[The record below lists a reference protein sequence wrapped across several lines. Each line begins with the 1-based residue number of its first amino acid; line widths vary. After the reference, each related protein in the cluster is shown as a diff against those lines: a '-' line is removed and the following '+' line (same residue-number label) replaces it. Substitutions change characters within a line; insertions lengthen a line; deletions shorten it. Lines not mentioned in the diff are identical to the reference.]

1 METKIINLLSIKKNI
16 SMNYDEIRK
25 ELDINKEDLNEAL
38 TNLERYG
45 TIYQSKNG
53 RYSLVSRTSLKKGI
67 VKVTSRKKVIV
78 ELEDGD
84 FDLIFDKK
92 NIVKNNDV
100 VLVDPHYNSRRAT
113 VVKVLTKEKVQDY
126 IGTIVREGNHLVIRS
141 ESHKDIILRKEY
153 PEGVNVLVN
162 GETNE
167 IKEILEDRYKRK
179 VKELLVK
186 NGFPTSYNREYLKEL
201 EGIPDGLS
209 EEEITKAKQEG
220 VFDLRDIC
228 HVTID
233 SEDTKDFDD
242 AVALFN
248 GMLYSSI
255 ENVPE
260 HVKEGSLIEKDAIER
275 GISVYPPGMVNPML
289 HHKLSN
295 GICSLNPGVDRF
307 ASSII
312 FKINKDYTVT
322 PYAMGRSIIRSRAK
336 LTYEKVNEYL
346 ENGRKEAGYEK
357 YTDMLERLY
366 IIAMKVKKN
375 MLENGFLM
383 FSSTEVKFIFEN
395 EKVINIKG
403 RHQGKAEELIEFIML
418 LHNMTKT
425 DYMIKHKLP
434 FIARNH
440 DLPNN
445 DKLNAWVKL
454 LSQRGYK
461 VDKKDSYTNEDI
473 KKILSTYSGN
483 RDQLVLDNI
492 AIRSQSKARYSH
504 LNKGHFALGLKAYA
518 TFTSPIR
525 RLADYINE
533 RVYQDSIMYGDKYAI
548 EKWEPKMEELA
559 KICTDA
565 EVRAD
570 KVERKADDLKK
581 LEYMSTISV
590 GSKYTGVI
598 SKVGKGYIEVILPN
612 MVYGKVYISARDYSV
627 SKDGYSLFNNIN
639 GEKILVGDSI
649 DVSLLKVDMD
659 KEEILLLRN
668 SYRKEDN
675 YEEKKGKKRVKKR

>member
-346 ENGRKEAGYEK
+346 ENGRTEAGYEK

>member
-16 SMNYDEIRK
+16 SMGYEEIKK
-25 ELDINKEDLNEAL
+25 ELDLSKEELEEAL
-38 TNLERYG
+38 SNLERYG

-100 VLVDPHYNSRRAT
+100 VLVDPHYNSDRAT

-153 PEGVNVLVN
+153 PEGVNVLVD
-162 GETNE
+162 GSSNE
-167 IKEILEDRYKRK
+167 IKEILEDRYKIK
-179 VKELLVK
+179 VRELLNK
-186 NGFPTSYNREYLKEL
+186 YNFPVSYNNDYLKEL
-201 EGIPDGLS
+201 KDIPDSLS
-209 EEEITKAKQEG
+209 EEEINKAKKEG
-220 VFDLRDIC
+220 VFDLRDIP
-228 HVTID
+228 HTTID

-242 AVALFN
+242 AVAWFN
-248 GMLYSSI
+248 GLLYSSI
-255 ENVPE
+255 ADVPRY
-260 HVKEGSLIEKDAIER
+260 VKEGSLIEKNAIDR

-307 ASSII
+307 TSSVI

-346 ENGRKEAGYEK
+346 ENGRTEAGYEE

-395 EKVINIKG
+395 EKVVNIKE

-473 KKILSTYSGN
+473 KKILSIYRGN
-483 RDQLVLDNI
+483 RDQLILDNI

-533 RVYQDSIMYGDKYAI
+533 RIYQDSIMYGDKYAI

-565 EVRAD
+565 ELRAD
-570 KVERKADDLKK
+570 KVEMKADDLKK
-581 LEYMSTISV
+581 LEYMNTIPV
-590 GSKYTGVI
+590 GSKYTGII
-598 SKVGKGYIEVILPN
+598 SKVGKGYIEVLLPN
-612 MVYGKVYISARDYSV
+612 MVYGKVYISAKDYSV
-627 SKDGYSLFNNIN
+627 SKDGYSLFNNVN
-639 GEKILVGDSI
+639 GERILVGDQI

-659 KEEILLLRN
+659 KEEILLLRS
-668 SYRKEDN
+668 SYSKENN
-675 YEEKKGKKRVKKR
+675 YEEKKGKKKIKKR

>member
-1 METKIINLLSIKKNI
+1 MGNKIINLLSIKSNI
-16 SMNYDEIRK
+16 SMNYDEIRRELECSK
-25 ELDINKEDLNEAL
+25 EELNKAIF
-38 TNLERYG
+38 NLEKDG
-45 TIYQSKNG
+45 TIYQSKSG
-53 RYSLVSRTSLKKGI
+53 RYSLVSRTSLEKGI
-67 VKVTSRKKVIV
+67 VKITSRKGAIV
-78 ELEDGD
+78 VLENGE
-84 FDLIFDKK
+84 FSLSYDKK
-92 NIVKNNDV
+92 NSVKNNDI
-100 VLVDPHYNSRRAT
+100 VLVDPHYNSGRAT
-113 VVKVLTKEKVQDY
+113 VIKVLTKEKKKDF
-126 IGTIVREGNHLVIRS
+126 IGTIVKEGNHLVIRNS
-141 ESHKDIILRKEY
+141 EHEDIILRKDY
-153 PEGVNVLVN
+153 PEGVNVLVDGN
-162 GETNE
+162 TNE
-167 IKEILEDRYKRK
+167 IKDIIEDKFKLK

-186 NGFPTSYNREYLKEL
+186 NGFPITYSREYLKEL
-201 EGIPDGLS
+201 ECVPDGLS
-209 EEEITKAKQEG
+209 EEEIDNAKKEG
-220 VFDLRDIC
+220 VFDLRNIP

-233 SEDTKDFDD
+233 SEDTKDYDD
-242 AVALFN
+242 AVAIYN
-248 GMLYSSI
+248 GMMFSSI

-260 HVKEGSLIEKDAIER
+260 HVIEGSAIEADAIER

-295 GICSLNPGVDRF
+295 GICSLNPGLDRF

-312 FKINKDYTVT
+312 FKVDENYNVK

-336 LTYEKVNEYL
+336 LTYEKANVYL
-346 ENGRKEAGYEK
+346 ENGQVPSGYEP
-357 YTDMLERLY
+357 YTDMLDNLY
-366 IIAMKVKKN
+366 NVAMKVKKN

-395 EKVINIKG
+395 EKVINIKE
-403 RHQGKAEELIEFIML
+403 RHQGKAEELIEFSML

-461 VDKKDSYTNEDI
+461 VDKKETYTNEDI
-473 KKILSTYSGN
+473 KDILSAYRGGS
-483 RDQLVLDNI
+483 DQVVLDNI

-504 LNKGHFALGLKAYA
+504 LNKGHFALGIKAYA

-533 RVYQDSIMYGDKYAI
+533 RIYQDSVKYGDEYARN
-548 EKWEPKMEELA
+548 KWEPKVEELA
-559 KICTDA
+559 KICTDS
-565 EVRAD
+565 ESRAD

-581 LEYMSTISV
+581 LEYMSTIET
-590 GSKYTGVI
+590 GSKYTGVV
-598 SKVGKGYIEVILPN
+598 SRVGKGYIEVLLPN
-612 MVYGKVYISARDYSV
+612 MISGKVYVSGKDYSV

-639 GEKILVGDSI
+639 GERILVGDTI
-649 DVSLLKVDMD
+649 DVSLLKVDLD
-659 KEEILLLRN
+659 KEEILLLRSSNIKEN
-668 SYRKEDN
+668 S

>member
-1 METKIINLLSIKKNI
+1 METEIINLLSIKKNI

-25 ELDINKEDLNEAL
+25 ELGISKEDLDEAL
-38 TNLERYG
+38 SNLERYG

-92 NIVKNNDV
+92 NIVKSNDV
-100 VLVDPHYNSRRAT
+100 VLVDPHYNSGRAT
-113 VVKVLTKEKVQDY
+113 VIKVLTKDKAKDY
-126 IGTIVREGNHLVIRS
+126 IGMIVREGNHLVVRS
-141 ESHKDIILRKEY
+141 EFHKDIIIKKEY
-153 PEGVNVLVN
+153 PEGVCVLVD

-167 IKEILEDRYKRK
+167 IKEILEDRYKIK
-179 VKELLVK
+179 VRELLTK
-186 NGFPTSYNREYLKEL
+186 YNFPVSYNNDYLKEL
-201 EGIPDGLS
+201 KDIPDSLS
-209 EEEITKAKQEG
+209 EEEINEAKKEG
-220 VFDLRDIC
+220 IFDLREIP
-228 HVTID
+228 HTTID

-242 AVALFN
+242 AVAWFN
-248 GMLYSSI
+248 GLLYSSI
-255 ENVPE
+255 ADVPRYVE
-260 HVKEGSLIEKDAIER
+260 EGSAIERDAIER

-295 GICSLNPGVDRF
+295 GICSLNPNVDRF
-307 ASSII
+307 TSSVI
-312 FKINKDYTVT
+312 FKINDDYTVT

-346 ENGRKEAGYEK
+346 EEGRVPEGYES
-357 YTDMLERLY
+357 YTEMLEKLY
-366 IIAMKVKKN
+366 SIAMRVKKK

-383 FSSTEVKFIFEN
+383 FSSTEVKFIFDN
-395 EKVINIKG
+395 EKVTDIKG

-425 DYMIKHKLP
+425 DYMIKHNLP

-454 LSQRGYK
+454 LSQRGYI

-473 KKILSTYSGN
+473 KKILSTYRGN
-483 RDQLVLDNI
+483 ADQLVLDNI
-492 AIRSQSKARYSH
+492 AIRGQSKARYGH
-504 LNKGHFALGLKAYA
+504 LNKGHFALGIKAYA

-533 RVYQDSIMYGDKYAI
+533 RIYQDSIKYGDEYARN
-548 EKWEPKMEELA
+548 KWEPKMEELA

-565 EVRAD
+565 ELRAD

-581 LEYMSTISV
+581 LEYMNTIPV
-590 GSKYTGVI
+590 GSKYTSTV
-598 SKVGKGYIEVILPN
+598 SKVGKGYVEVLLPN
-612 MVYGKVYISARDYSV
+612 MVYGKVYVSSKDYSV

-639 GEKILVGDSI
+639 GERILVGDQI

-659 KEEILLLRN
+659 KEEVLLLRS
-668 SYRKEDN
+668 SYSKEN
-675 YEEKKGKKRVKKR
+675 GYEEKKGKKKVKKR

>member
-1 METKIINLLSIKKNI
+1 MENKIINLLSIKKNI

-25 ELDINKEDLNEAL
+25 ELDSNKEELDEVLS
-38 TNLERYG
+38 NLERYG

-53 RYSLVSRTSLKKGI
+53 RYSLVSRTSLRKGV
-67 VKVTSRKKVIV
+67 VKVTSRKKIIV
-78 ELEDGD
+78 ELEEGD
-84 FDLIFDKK
+84 FDLLFDKK
-92 NIVKNNDV
+92 NIVKNNDI

-113 VVKVLTKEKVQDY
+113 VVRILTKEKSQDY

-141 ESHKDIILRKEY
+141 KDRKDIILRKEY
-153 PEGVNVLVN
+153 PEGVCVLVD
-162 GETNE
+162 GATNE
-167 IKEILEDRYKRK
+167 IKEVLEDKYKIK
-179 VKELLVK
+179 VRELLTK
-186 NGFPTSYNREYLKEL
+186 YSFPITYNTEYLREL
-201 EGIPDGLS
+201 DGIPNEITD
-209 EEEITKAKQEG
+209 EEIIDAKKEG
-220 VFDLRDIC
+220 VFDLRNIS

-242 AVALFN
+242 AVAFYN
-248 GMLYSSI
+248 GILYSSI
-255 ENVPE
+255 ADVPRY
-260 HVKEGSLIEKDAIER
+260 VKEGSEIERDAMER

-295 GICSLNPGVDRF
+295 GICSLNPNADRF
-307 ASSII
+307 TSSII
-312 FKINKDYTVT
+312 FKINDNYTVT
-322 PYAMGRSIIRSRAK
+322 SYSIGRSIIRSRAK

-346 ENGRKEAGYEK
+346 EEGRVPEGYAS
-357 YTDMLERLY
+357 YTDMLEKLY
-366 IIAMKVKKN
+366 TVAMKVKKN

-383 FSSTEVKFIFEN
+383 FSSTEVKFLFEN
-395 EKVINIKG
+395 EKLVDIKG

-425 DYMIKHKLP
+425 DYMIKHNLP

-440 DLPNN
+440 DLPNS
-445 DKLNAWVKL
+445 DKLNAWVRL

-473 KKILSTYSGN
+473 KQILSTYRGRN
-483 RDQLVLDNI
+483 DQLVLDNI

-525 RLADYINE
+525 RLSDYINE

-559 KICTDA
+559 RICTDA

-581 LEYMSTISV
+581 LEYMSTVQI
-590 GSKYTGVI
+590 GSKYTGVV
-598 SKVGKGYIEVILPN
+598 SKVGKGYLEVLLPN

-639 GEKILVGDSI
+639 GERILVGDSI
-649 DVSLLKVDMD
+649 DISLLKVDMD
-659 KEEILLLRN
+659 KEEVLLLRN
-668 SYRKEDN
+668 FYSKENN
-675 YEEKKGKKRVKKR
+675 YEEKKGKTKIKKR

>member
-1 METKIINLLSIKKNI
+1 MENKIISLLNIKKNI
-16 SMNYDEIRK
+16 SMNYDEIRR
-25 ELDINKEDLNEAL
+25 ELDCSKEEMDEAL
-38 TNLERYG
+38 SNLERYG
-45 TIYQSKNG
+45 TVYQSKNG

-78 ELEDGD
+78 ELEDCD
-84 FDLIFDKK
+84 FDLLFDKK
-92 NIVKNNDV
+92 NNVKHNDV
-100 VLVDPHYNSRRAT
+100 VLVDPHYNSGRAT
-113 VVKVLTKEKVQDY
+113 VVRVLTKERVQDY
-126 IGTIVREGNHLVIRS
+126 IGIIVKEGNHLVIRS
-141 ESHKDIILRKEY
+141 EDKKDIILRKDY
-153 PEGVNVLVN
+153 PEGAYVLVDGN
-162 GETNE
+162 TNE
-167 IKEILEDRYKRK
+167 IKEVLDDKYKIR
-179 VKELLVK
+179 VRELLTK
-186 NGFPTSYNREYLKEL
+186 YNFPITYNSEYQKEIDV
-201 EGIPDGLS
+201 IPDDVS
-209 EEEITKAKQEG
+209 EEEVISAKREG
-220 VFDLRDIC
+220 VYDLREIP
-228 HVTID
+228 HVTTD

-242 AVALFN
+242 ALGLYK
-248 GMLYSSI
+248 GMIYSSI
-255 ENVPE
+255 ADVPRY
-260 HVKEGSLIEKDAIER
+260 VKEGSAVERDAIER

-295 GICSLNPGVDRF
+295 GICSLNPNEDRF
-307 ASSII
+307 ASTII
-312 FKINKDYTVT
+312 FKINDDYSVT
-322 PYAMGRSIIRSRAK
+322 PYAMGRSVIRSRAK

-346 ENGRKEAGYEK
+346 EEGKIPEGYEL

-395 EKVINIKG
+395 EKLVDIKG

-425 DYMIKHKLP
+425 DYMIKHNLP

-445 DKLNAWVKL
+445 DKLNAWVRL

-461 VDKKDSYTNEDI
+461 VDKKDSYTNDDI
-473 KKILSTYSGN
+473 KQILSIYRGN
-483 RDQLVLDNI
+483 ADQLILDNI

-525 RLADYINE
+525 RLSDYINE
-533 RVYQDSIMYGDKYAI
+533 RVYQDSILYGDKYAI

-559 KICTDA
+559 KICTEA

-581 LEYMSTISV
+581 LEFMSTVSP
-590 GSKYTGVI
+590 GSKYTGVV

-612 MVYGKVYISARDYSV
+612 MVYGKVYISASDYSV

-639 GEKILVGDSI
+639 GERILVGDSI

-659 KEEILLLRN
+659 KEEVILLRN
-668 SYRKEDN
+668 SCKEN
-675 YEEKKGKKRVKKR
+675 VYEEKKGKKKIKKR

>member
-1 METKIINLLSIKKNI
+1 METKIINLFNIKKNI
-16 SMNYDEIRK
+16 SMNYDEIKK
-25 ELDINKEDLNEAL
+25 ELDLSKEDLEEAL
-38 TNLERYG
+38 SNLEKYG

-92 NIVKNNDV
+92 NIVKNNDI
-100 VLVDPHYNSRRAT
+100 VLVDPHYNSNRAT
-113 VVKVLTKEKVQDY
+113 VVKILTKEKVQDY
-126 IGTIVREGNHLVIRS
+126 IGTIVREGNHQVIRS

-167 IKEILEDRYKRK
+167 IKEILEDRYKIK

-186 NGFPTSYNREYLKEL
+186 NGFPTSYSTEYLKEL
-201 EGIPDGLS
+201 EDIPNSLS
-209 EEEITKAKQEG
+209 EEEINKAKQEG
-220 VFDLRDIC
+220 VFDLRDIP

-242 AVALFN
+242 AVAWN

-312 FKINKDYTVT
+312 FKIDDKYNIK
-322 PYAMGRSIIRSRAK
+322 PYVMGRSIIRSRAK

-346 ENGRKEAGYEK
+346 EEGRVPEGYEA
-357 YTDMLERLY
+357 YTEMLEKLY
-366 IIAMKVKKN
+366 NIAMKVKKN
-375 MLENGFLM
+375 LLENGFLM

-395 EKVINIKG
+395 EKVTNIKG

-425 DYMIKHKLP
+425 DYMIKHNLP

-473 KKILSTYSGN
+473 KQILSTYRGN
-483 RDQLVLDNI
+483 ADQLVLDNL

-504 LNKGHFALGLKAYA
+504 MNKGHFALGLKAYA

-525 RLADYINE
+525 RLSDYINE
-533 RVYQDSIMYGDKYAI
+533 RIYQDSVLYGDKYAI

-559 KICTDA
+559 KICTDS
-565 EVRAD
+565 ELRAD
-570 KVERKADDLKK
+570 KVERKADNLKK
-581 LEYMSTISV
+581 LEYMNTVSV
-590 GSKYTGVI
+590 GSKYTATI
-598 SKVGKGYIEVILPN
+598 SKVGKGYIEVLLPN

-639 GEKILVGDSI
+639 GERILVGDQI

-659 KEEILLLRN
+659 KEEVLLLRS
-668 SYRKEDN
+668 SYSKENN
-675 YEEKKGKKRVKKR
+675 YEEKKGKKKVKKR

>member
-1 METKIINLLSIKKNI
+1 METKIINLLNIKKNI
-16 SMNYDEIRK
+16 SMNYDEIKK
-25 ELDINKEDLNEAL
+25 ELDLSKEDLEEAL
-38 TNLERYG
+38 SNLEKYG

-92 NIVKNNDV
+92 NIVKNNDI
-100 VLVDPHYNSRRAT
+100 VLVDPHYNSNRAT
-113 VVKVLTKEKVQDY
+113 VVKILTKEKVQDY
-126 IGTIVREGNHLVIRS
+126 IGTIVREGNHQVIRS

-167 IKEILEDRYKRK
+167 IKEILEDRYKIK

-186 NGFPTSYNREYLKEL
+186 NGFPTSYSTEYLKEL
-201 EGIPDGLS
+201 EDIPNSLS
-209 EEEITKAKQEG
+209 EEEINKAKQEG
-220 VFDLRDIC
+220 VFDLRDIP

-242 AVALFN
+242 AVAWN

-312 FKINKDYTVT
+312 FKIDDKYNIK
-322 PYAMGRSIIRSRAK
+322 PYVMGRSIIRSRAK

-346 ENGRKEAGYEK
+346 EEGRVPEGYEA
-357 YTDMLERLY
+357 YTEMLEKLY
-366 IIAMKVKKN
+366 NIAMKVKKN
-375 MLENGFLM
+375 LLENGFLM

-395 EKVINIKG
+395 EKVTNIKG

-425 DYMIKHKLP
+425 DYMIKHNLP

-473 KKILSTYSGN
+473 KQILSTYRGN
-483 RDQLVLDNI
+483 ADQLVLDNL

-504 LNKGHFALGLKAYA
+504 MNKGHFALGLKAYA

-525 RLADYINE
+525 RLSDYINE
-533 RVYQDSIMYGDKYAI
+533 RIYQDSVLYGDKYAI

-559 KICTDA
+559 KICTDS
-565 EVRAD
+565 ELRAD
-570 KVERKADDLKK
+570 KVERKADNLKK
-581 LEYMSTISV
+581 LEYMNTVSV
-590 GSKYTGVI
+590 GSKYTATI
-598 SKVGKGYIEVILPN
+598 SKVGKGYIEVLLPN

-639 GEKILVGDSI
+639 GERILVGDQI

-659 KEEILLLRN
+659 KEEVLLLRS
-668 SYRKEDN
+668 SYSKENN
-675 YEEKKGKKRVKKR
+675 YEEKKGKKKVKKR

>member
-113 VVKVLTKEKVQDY
+113 AVKVLTKEKAQDY

-186 NGFPTSYNREYLKEL
+186 NSFPTSYSREYLKEL

-346 ENGRKEAGYEK
+346 ENGRTEAGYEK

-639 GEKILVGDSI
+639 GERILVGDSI

>member
-1 METKIINLLSIKKNI
+1 MENKIIDLLSIKKNI

-25 ELDINKEDLNEAL
+25 ELDINREDLDEVL
-38 TNLERYG
+38 SNLERYG

-53 RYSLVSRTSLKKGI
+53 RYSLVSKTSLRKGI

-84 FDLIFDKK
+84 YDLIFDKK
-92 NIVKNNDV
+92 NSVKHNDV

-113 VVKVLTKEKVQDY
+113 VVKILTKEKVQDY

-141 ESHKDIILRKEY
+141 DSHKDIILRKEY
-153 PEGVNVLVN
+153 PEGANVLVD
-162 GETNE
+162 GSSNE
-167 IKEILEDRYKRK
+167 IKEVLEDRYKTR
-179 VKELLVK
+179 VRELLVK
-186 NGFPTSYNREYLKEL
+186 AGFPITYNFEYQKE
-201 EGIPDGLS
+201 IDTTPDEVS
-209 EEEITKAKQEG
+209 EEEITTAKKEG
-220 VFDLRDIC
+220 VFDLRDIP
-228 HVTID
+228 HVTTD

-242 AVALFN
+242 ALGLYK
-248 GMLYSSI
+248 GMIYSSI
-255 ENVPE
+255 ADVPRY
-260 HVKEGSLIEKDAIER
+260 VKEGSVIEKDAIER

-295 GICSLNPGVDRF
+295 GICSLNPNVDRF
-307 ASSII
+307 TSSII
-312 FKINKDYTVT
+312 FKINDDYTVV

-346 ENGRKEAGYEK
+346 EEGKVPEGYEE

-375 MLENGFLM
+375 MLEKGFLM
-383 FSSTEVKFIFEN
+383 FSSTEVKFIFDN
-395 EKVINIKG
+395 EKVVNIKG
-403 RHQGKAEELIEFIML
+403 RHQGKAEELIEFMML

-425 DYMIKHKLP
+425 DYMIKHNLP

-473 KKILSTYSGN
+473 KQILSTYRGN
-483 RDQLVLDNI
+483 SDQLVLDNI

-559 KICTDA
+559 KICTDSEA
-565 EVRAD
+565 RAD
-570 KVERKADDLKK
+570 KVERKADDYKK
-581 LEYMSTISV
+581 LEYMSNVPS
-590 GSKYTGVI
+590 GYKYTGIV
-598 SKVGKGYIEVILPN
+598 SKVGRGYIEVILPN

-639 GEKILVGDSI
+639 GERILVGDSI

-659 KEEILLLRN
+659 KEEVLLLRS
-668 SYRKEDN
+668 SYNKEN
-675 YEEKKGKKRVKKR
+675 GYEEKKGKKKIKKR

>member
-25 ELDINKEDLNEAL
+25 ELDINKEDLNGAL

-186 NGFPTSYNREYLKEL
+186 NGFPTSYSREYLKEL

-346 ENGRKEAGYEK
+346 ENGRTEAGYEK

>member
-1 METKIINLLSIKKNI
+1 MENKIINLLSIKKNI
-16 SMNYDEIRK
+16 SMNYDEIKK
-25 ELDINKEDLNEAL
+25 ELNTNKKDLDEAL
-38 TNLERYG
+38 SNLERYG

-78 ELEDGD
+78 ELADGD

-100 VLVDPHYNSRRAT
+100 VLVDPHYNSNRAT
-113 VVKVLTKEKVQDY
+113 VVKVLTKEKKQDY
-126 IGTIVREGNHLVIRS
+126 IGTIVREGNHQVIRS

-153 PEGVNVLVN
+153 PEGVCVLVN

-167 IKEILEDRYKRK
+167 IKELLEDKYKIR
-179 VKELLVK
+179 VRELLVK
-186 NGFPTSYNREYLKEL
+186 YGFPITYNTEYLKEL
-201 EGIPDGLS
+201 ESIPDNVS

-220 VFDLRDIC
+220 VFDLKNIP

-242 AVALFN
+242 AVAFFN
-248 GMLYSSI
+248 SFLYSSI
-255 ENVPE
+255 ADVPRY
-260 HVKEGSLIEKDAIER
+260 VKEGSIIEKDAIDR
-275 GISVYPPGMVNPML
+275 GISVYPPGLVNPML

-307 ASSII
+307 TSSII
-312 FKINKDYTVT
+312 FKIDDKYNIK
-322 PYAMGRSIIRSRAK
+322 PYAMGRSIIRSNAK

-346 ENGRKEAGYEK
+346 ENGRAKAGYEPFTEMLDNL
-357 YTDMLERLY
+357 YTV
-366 IIAMKVKKN
+366 AMKVKKN

-403 RHQGKAEELIEFIML
+403 RHQGKAEELIEFLML

-425 DYMIKHKLP
+425 DYMIKHNLP

-454 LSQRGYK
+454 LSQRGYI

-473 KKILSTYSGN
+473 KKILSTYRGN
-483 RDQLVLDNI
+483 TDQLVLDNI

-504 LNKGHFALGLKAYA
+504 LNKGHFALGIKAYA

-525 RLADYINE
+525 RLSDYINE

-548 EKWEPKMEELA
+548 EKWEPKMEDLA
-559 KICTDA
+559 KICTDS
-565 EVRAD
+565 EIRAD

-581 LEYMSTISV
+581 LEYMNTV
-590 GSKYTGVI
+590 PAGSKYTGII
-598 SKVGKGYIEVILPN
+598 SKVGKGYIEVLLSN
-612 MVYGKVYISARDYSV
+612 MVYGKIYISARDYSV
-627 SKDGYSLFNNIN
+627 SKDGYSLFNNVN
-639 GEKILVGDSI
+639 GERILVGDQI

-675 YEEKKGKKRVKKR
+675 YEEKKGKKKVKKR

>member
-1 METKIINLLSIKKNI
+1 METKIINLLNIKKNI
-16 SMNYDEIRK
+16 SMNYDEIKK
-25 ELDINKEDLNEAL
+25 ELDLSKEDLEEAL
-38 TNLERYG
+38 SNLEKYG

-92 NIVKNNDV
+92 NIVKNNDI
-100 VLVDPHYNSRRAT
+100 VLVDPHYNSNRAT
-113 VVKVLTKEKVQDY
+113 VVKILTKEKVQDY
-126 IGTIVREGNHLVIRS
+126 IGTIVREGNHQVIRS

-167 IKEILEDRYKRK
+167 IKEILEDRYKIK

-186 NGFPTSYNREYLKEL
+186 NGFPTSYSTEYLKEL
-201 EGIPDGLS
+201 EDIPNSLS
-209 EEEITKAKQEG
+209 EEEINKAKQEG
-220 VFDLRDIC
+220 VFDLRDIP

-242 AVALFN
+242 AVAWN

-312 FKINKDYTVT
+312 FKIDDKYNIK
-322 PYAMGRSIIRSRAK
+322 PYVMGRSIIRSRAK

-346 ENGRKEAGYEK
+346 EEGRVPEGYEA
-357 YTDMLERLY
+357 YTEMLEKLY
-366 IIAMKVKKN
+366 NIAMKVKKN
-375 MLENGFLM
+375 LLENGFLM

-395 EKVINIKG
+395 EKVTNIKG

-425 DYMIKHKLP
+425 DYMIKHNLP

-454 LSQRGYK
+454 ISQRGYK

-473 KKILSTYSGN
+473 KQILSIYRGN
-483 RDQLVLDNI
+483 ADQLVLDNL

-504 LNKGHFALGLKAYA
+504 MNKGHFALGLKAYA

-525 RLADYINE
+525 RLSDYINE
-533 RVYQDSIMYGDKYAI
+533 RIYQDSVLYGDKYAI

-559 KICTDA
+559 KICTDS
-565 EVRAD
+565 ELRAD
-570 KVERKADDLKK
+570 KVERKADNLKK
-581 LEYMSTISV
+581 LEYMNTVSV
-590 GSKYTGVI
+590 GSKYTATI
-598 SKVGKGYIEVILPN
+598 SKVGKGYIEVLLPN

-639 GEKILVGDSI
+639 GERILVGDQI

-659 KEEILLLRN
+659 KEEVLLLRS
-668 SYRKEDN
+668 SYSKENN
-675 YEEKKGKKRVKKR
+675 YEEKKGKKKVKKR